1 MATKEQESSEF
12 VITQTFDAPRE
23 LVFQSWREPERLLQ
37 WWGPVGFELSVL
49 ALEFKP
55 GGVFHYGM
63 RADNGYEMWGK
74 FVYQAIAAPEKL
86 VFVSSFADQDGN
98 VLQHPVSATWPLTSL
113 NTMTLSEEDGRTTM
127 TLRSVPQEA
136 TEIEQA
142 TFKEGHESMKQGFG
156 ATFAQLASYLARV
169 Q

>member
-1 MATKEQESSEF
+1 MATKEQASSEF
-12 VITQTFDAPRE
+12 VITQTFEAPRE

-55 GGVFHYGM
+55 GGMFHYGM

-74 FVYQAIAAPEKL
+74 FVYQAIAAPEKV
-86 VFVSSFADQDGN
+86 VFVSSFADQEGN
-98 VLQHPVSATWPLTSL
+98 VVRHPVSATWPLTSL
-113 NTMTLSEEDGRTTM
+113 NTMTLSVEDGKTMM
-127 TLRSVPQEA
+127 TLRSVPQGDSEL
-136 TEIEQA
+136 EQA

-156 ATFAQLASYLARV
+156 ATFAQLAAYLARV